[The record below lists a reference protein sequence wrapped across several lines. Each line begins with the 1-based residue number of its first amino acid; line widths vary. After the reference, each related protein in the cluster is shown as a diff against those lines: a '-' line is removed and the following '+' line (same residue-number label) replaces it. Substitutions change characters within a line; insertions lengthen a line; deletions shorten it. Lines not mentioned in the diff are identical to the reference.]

1 MFTVKT
7 EHIAVGV
14 LINQNNQFLIA
25 QRSAGKHLGGKW
37 EFPGG
42 KVEDGET
49 SQQALK
55 REMQEELGIEICSAL
70 LFTKVTHKYT
80 EKKVMLDFYKVNK
93 WQGEPKGMEG
103 QPLLWVAGEEL
114 KNYDFPDANL
124 AVINQHLLKN

>member
-1 MFTVKT
+1 MKT

-25 QRSAGKHLGGKW
+25 QRPAGKHLGGKW

-55 REMQEELGIEICSAL
+55 REMQEELGIEVCSAL

-80 EKKVMLDFYKVNK
+80 EKKSCLIFIKSINGKVSQK
-93 WQGEPKGMEG
+93 AWKGNPCFG
-103 QPLLWVAGEEL
+103 
-114 KNYDFPDANL
+114 
-124 AVINQHLLKN
+124 